1 MVVMACGLFLFLF
14 GHGVMA
20 VPNNAKAGMP
30 AAAAVVQSVAVAG
43 QAIQDGQN
51 EMLAQRA
58 VPPQS
63 TAASVGG
70 TERTHGGRPRPPVPF
85 SVVGQCGSVSE
96 QWSTV
101 AAGAVASSHHWH
113 GPPTDAVICHPT
125 GLRAP
130 GLRPSLELLNSTR
143 ASPSRTTNLPLSLMR
158 CHVLARSIAHAAQRT
173 VFITSCYC
181 VAASALIWVYS
192 ISMAKPYVW
201 YVEQLVVYRN
211 KPGLRK
217 RE

>member
-70 TERTHGGRPRPPVPF
+70 TVAAPGPPLLF
-85 SVVGQCGSVSE
+85 SE

-101 AAGAVASSHHWH
+101 AAAPAATMHCH

-143 ASPSRTTNLPLSLMR
+143 ASPSRTTNLASFSYALS
-158 CHVLARSIAHAAQRT
+158 CSRSIAHAAQRT

-211 KPGLRK
+211 KPGRYDVDGQWIERLRK